1 MENIRVF
8 RFDEIDS
15 TNNYLKELNPKY
27 NLDLVIAKSQSMGRG
42 RRGNKWVSENGAA
55 LFSFLLEDNKNMESS
70 EYIKLPLVL
79 GIATLKGIKKYLTDN
94 KNCELSKNISYKWTN
109 DVYLY
114 ERKISGILIEKVNN
128 FFVVGIGININ
139 NTILEEL
146 KNYATSL
153 YEFTKIENDIEK
165 IIFEAISQVEY
176 YFNKFQ
182 KGKWSEILE
191 EINSYNLLENREIE
205 VHFNDKIKKGNS
217 GNILVNGC
225 LEFFTNEERM
235 ELSVGEVHLK
245 I

>member
-70 EYIKLPLVL
+70 EYIKLPLVM

-94 KNCELSKNISYKWTN
+94 KNYELSENISYKWTN

-165 IIFEAISQVEY
+165 IIFEVISQVEY

-217 GNILVNGC
+217 GNILENGC